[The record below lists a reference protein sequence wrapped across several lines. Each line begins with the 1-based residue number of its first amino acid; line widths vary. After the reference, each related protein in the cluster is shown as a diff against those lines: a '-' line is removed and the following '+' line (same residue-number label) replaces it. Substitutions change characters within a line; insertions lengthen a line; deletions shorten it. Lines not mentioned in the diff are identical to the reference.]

1 MAKDN
6 PEKFIRTKNAK
17 QRRKEKYSSA
27 FDNDDNN
34 SYMLDLDRA
43 KKLKEFLEF
52 LYEINKRIPVI
63 VEGKKDLLALRRLG
77 FVGEIIQLHT
87 GKGLYEFCDNISGRF
102 NKVILLIDWDENGD
116 ILYKKLS
123 DNLRGMWEE
132 FSHLREML
140 KVLCQKDVKAIEDM
154 PVLLKRLSGT
164 EVSIEELDDIR

>member
-1 MAKDN
+1 MIKYRLGKYSRA
-6 PEKFIRTKNAK
+6 KNAK

-43 KKLKEFLEF
+43 KRLKEFLEL
-52 LYEINKRIPVI
+52 LYELNKRVPVI
-63 VEGKKDLLALRRLG
+63 VEGKRDLLALRRLG
-77 FVGEIIQLHT
+77 FAGDIIQFHT
-87 GKGLYEFCDNISGRF
+87 GIGLYEFCNNISERF
-102 NKVILLIDWDENGD
+102 NRVILLIDWDENGD

-140 KVLCQKDVKAIEDM
+140 KVLCQKDVRAIEDI
-154 PVLLKRLSGT
+154 PVLLQRLSATG
-164 EVSIEELDDIR
+164 VKIEKSDDIR